1 LEFAN
6 RFNTRPLP
14 EADMMTITTRE
25 QPYSCVYLFLRLY
38 GDNSNAS
45 LSSPSKLGPRRAQLW
60 RVGGKLPGAP
70 VLARAAKLTM
80 FFTTILLIVS
90 AAACSRANSEAAKT
104 EVITSQDPNIVQM
117 ETPENFAVTAV
128 NTRQVFAE
136 LHVNGVI
143 TPDVSRTVQVLSLS
157 GGRAIDIRTRVGDDV
172 RKGQVLVRISSPDV
186 SAAFSD
192 LQKFQA
198 DELLAQKQ
206 LQRAQRLYDR
216 GAIAQ
221 KDLEVAQDAEDKA
234 RVDLATAQQRVRIL
248 GADPRNPSPILDVRA
263 PISGTIVEQN
273 VTGGTGVRSIDNSPN
288 LFTIADL
295 SRVWVLCDVYEDA
308 LARVHLGDFAD
319 IHINALPDLAF
330 KGKVSNIGRVLD
342 PATRAAKVR
351 IEIDNRGR
359 VLRSGMFVT
368 ATFKSTKPQER
379 IVVPTSA
386 VIRMHDKDWVFV
398 PLGGKQFRR
407 QEVQL
412 GPVLPDGVQEVAAG
426 LNSESRVVVS
436 ALQFSSASESQ

>member
-1 LEFAN
+1 
-6 RFNTRPLP
+6 
-14 EADMMTITTRE
+14 MMTATIRE
-25 QPYSCVYLFLRLY
+25 QPYSCVHWCLCLY
-38 GDNSNAS
+38 SNNSNVF
-45 LSSPSKLGPRRAQLW
+45 LSSPSKRDFRRAQFW
-60 RVGGKLPGAP
+60 RVGCDLPGAP
-70 VLARAAKLTM
+70 VPSRVAKVTA
-80 FFTTILLIVS
+80 FFTALLLIIS
-90 AAACSRANSEAAKT
+90 AAACSRASSEPAKT
-104 EVITSQDPNIVQM
+104 EVITSRAPNIVEM
-117 ETPENFAVTAV
+117 ETPERFAVAAV
-128 NTRQVFAE
+128 DTRQVFDE

-143 TPDVSRTVQVLSLS
+143 SPDVSRTVPVLSLS

-234 RVDLATAQQRVRIL
+234 RVDLTTAQQRVRIL

-319 IHINALPDLAF
+319 IHINALPDLVF
-330 KGKVSNIGRVLD
+330 KGKVSNIARVLD
-342 PATRAAKVR
+342 PTTRAAKVR

-379 IVVPTSA
+379 IVVPASA

-398 PLGGKQFRR
+398 PLGGKQFQR

-412 GPVLPDGVQEVAAG
+412 GPALPDGVQQVTAG
-426 LNSESRVVVS
+426 LNPQSKIVIN